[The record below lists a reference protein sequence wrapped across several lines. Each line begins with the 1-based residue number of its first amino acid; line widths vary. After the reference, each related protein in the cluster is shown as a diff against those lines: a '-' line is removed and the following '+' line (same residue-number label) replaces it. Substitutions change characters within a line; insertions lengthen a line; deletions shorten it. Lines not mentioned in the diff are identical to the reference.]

1 MARFMYRGRNADTTA
16 PDASRRLTDLTRAI
30 LALGAD
36 DVVSISEIAC
46 GEPACGG
53 AETVVLVMRA
63 GRRAAAATIKT
74 PMAQVTDDALCEALA
89 GLVS

>member
-1 MARFMYRGRNADTTA
+1 MYRGRNADVVA
-16 PDASRRLTDLTRAI
+16 SDASRRLTDLTRAV

-63 GRRAAAATIKT
+63 GRRSATATIKT
-74 PMAQVTDDALCEALA
+74 PMAQVTDDALREALA
-89 GLVS
+89 GLGQ